1 METPSMLDTVKMI
14 RCVLKVSSAFNDM
27 DEIVSDK
34 TYFKFDFKRR
44 SRDWLMIMESHTKQI
59 MDGLAEE
66 NADLLSDLYTAFE
79 KSLETISIPNQKRE
93 PLLRYYIKLRSCLN
107 DIESMGEAK
116 DRVSPLIIK
125 IMTLPVLDNLE
136 KQYPD
141 ILTLV
146 DKNGK
151 TTIELIDFL
160 DNFGQSVAYLENDE
174 HNDDGENT

>member
-27 DEIVSDK
+27 DEIISDK

-66 NADLLSDLYTAFE
+66 NTDLLSDLYTAFE

>member
-1 METPSMLDTVKMI
+1 MLDTVKMI

-27 DEIVSDK
+27 DEIISDK

-66 NADLLSDLYTAFE
+66 NTDLLSDLYTAFE

-107 DIESMGEAK
+107 DIESMEEAK

>member
-66 NADLLSDLYTAFE
+66 NTDLLSDLYTAFE

-107 DIESMGEAK
+107 DIESMEEAK

-125 IMTLPVLDNLE
+125 IMTLPVLNTIE

>member
-1 METPSMLDTVKMI
+1 MLDTVKMI

-27 DEIVSDK
+27 DEIISDK

-66 NADLLSDLYTAFE
+66 NTDLLSDLYTAFE
-79 KSLETISIPNQKRE
+79 KSLETISIPNQERE

-174 HNDDGENT
+174 HNDNGENT

>member
-1 METPSMLDTVKMI
+1 MLDTVKMI
-14 RCVLKVSSAFNDM
+14 RCVLKISSAFNDM
-27 DEIVSDK
+27 DEIISDK

-66 NADLLSDLYTAFE
+66 NTDLLSDLYTAFE
-79 KSLETISIPNQKRE
+79 KSLETISIPNQERE

-174 HNDDGENT
+174 HNDNGENT

>member
-27 DEIVSDK
+27 DEIISDK

-66 NADLLSDLYTAFE
+66 NTDLLSDLYTAFE

-107 DIESMGEAK
+107 DIESMEEAK

>member
-1 METPSMLDTVKMI
+1 MLDTVKMI

-27 DEIVSDK
+27 DEIISDK

-66 NADLLSDLYTAFE
+66 NTDLLSDLYTAFE

-107 DIESMGEAK
+107 DIESMEEAK

-125 IMTLPVLDNLE
+125 IMTLPVLNTIE

-174 HNDDGENT
+174 HNDNGKNT

>member
-1 METPSMLDTVKMI
+1 METPSMSDTVKMI

-44 SRDWLMIMESHTKQI
+44 SRDWLMIMETHTKQI

-66 NADLLSDLYTAFE
+66 NTDLLSDLYTAFE
-79 KSLETISIPNQKRE
+79 KSLETISMPNQKRE
-93 PLLRYYIKLRSCLN
+93 PLLRFYIKLRSCLN
-107 DIESMGEAK
+107 DIESMEEAK
-116 DRVSPLIIK
+116 DRVSPLVIK
-125 IMTLPVLDNLE
+125 IMTLPVLFSLE

-151 TTIELIDFL
+151 KTIELIDFL
-160 DNFGQSVAYLENDE
+160 DNFGESVAYLEDE
-174 HNDDGENT
+174 RHDVNG

>member
-1 METPSMLDTVKMI
+1 MLDTVKMI

-27 DEIVSDK
+27 DEIISDK

-66 NADLLSDLYTAFE
+66 NTDLLSDLYTAFE
-79 KSLETISIPNQKRE
+79 KSLETISIPNQERE

-151 TTIELIDFL
+151 TTTELIDFL

>member
-1 METPSMLDTVKMI
+1 MEAPSMLDTVKMI

-27 DEIVSDK
+27 DEIISDK

-66 NADLLSDLYTAFE
+66 NTDLLSDLYTAFE
-79 KSLETISIPNQKRE
+79 KSLETISIPNQERE

-151 TTIELIDFL
+151 TTTELIDFL

>member
-27 DEIVSDK
+27 DEIISDK

-79 KSLETISIPNQKRE
+79 KSLETISISNQKRE

>member
-1 METPSMLDTVKMI
+1 MLDTVKMI
-14 RCVLKVSSAFNDM
+14 RCVLKISSAFNDM
-27 DEIVSDK
+27 DEIISDK

-66 NADLLSDLYTAFE
+66 NTDLLSDLYTAFE
-79 KSLETISIPNQKRE
+79 KSLETISIPNQERE

>member
-27 DEIVSDK
+27 DEIISDK

-66 NADLLSDLYTAFE
+66 NTDLLSDLYTAFE
-79 KSLETISIPNQKRE
+79 KSLETISIPNQERE

-174 HNDDGENT
+174 HNDNGENT

>member
-1 METPSMLDTVKMI
+1 METPSMSDTVKMI

-27 DEIVSDK
+27 DSIISDK
-34 TYFKFDFKRR
+34 TYFKFDFKRK
-44 SRDWLMIMESHTKQI
+44 SRDWLIIMESHTKQI
-59 MDGLAEE
+59 MDGLAKE
-66 NADLLSDLYTAFE
+66 NTDLLSDLYTAFE
-79 KSLETISIPNQKRE
+79 ESLESITIPNQERE
-93 PLLRYYIKLRSCLN
+93 PLLRLYIKLRSCLN

-116 DRVSPLIIK
+116 DRVSPLVIK
-125 IMTLPVLDNLE
+125 IMTMPVLFTLE

-160 DNFGQSVAYLENDE
+160 DNFGESVAYLEDE
-174 HNDDGENT
+174 RHDVNGENN

>member
-1 METPSMLDTVKMI
+1 MLDTVKMI

-27 DEIVSDK
+27 DEIISDK

-66 NADLLSDLYTAFE
+66 NTDLLSDLYTAFE

-107 DIESMGEAK
+107 DIESMEEAK

-125 IMTLPVLDNLE
+125 IMTLPVLNTIE